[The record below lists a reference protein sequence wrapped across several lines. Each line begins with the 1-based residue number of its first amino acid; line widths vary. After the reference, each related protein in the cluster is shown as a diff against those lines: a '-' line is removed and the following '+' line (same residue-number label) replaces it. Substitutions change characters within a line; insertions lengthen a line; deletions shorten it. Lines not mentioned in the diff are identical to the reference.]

1 MTLQSSVDIVGELQ
15 MQTLAPQEIYLN
27 TPGKTPFVAKLGLK
41 GSSLPESFYEKGY
54 CIIDEGV
61 VDEIEARDVIEN
73 LIASIDVE
81 KAPVYKKFL
90 DKIRLAKR
98 DQIPVCDDSVET
110 SFQALHFDMGQPM
123 FSEEEQ
129 NMFMITGLFIPKGE
143 IPKTAKTR
151 VINIKGLFN
160 DSEKFGTKDQVE
172 EKIVDYVKKYG
183 DGWTYP
189 DKVNTCRISC
199 FARVVDAVAGTQE
212 LADYFDKTMAQ
223 WFRDPENPTGEASK
237 AMEKKFYE
245 ERGIDLD
252 SIEEDIVIKPGQIL
266 IVDNMRTAHGR
277 IGKRSE
283 KETWQFMYGVHNATP
298 SEIETFRKELVNI
311 LTA

>member
-1 MTLQSSVDIVGELQ
+1 
-15 MQTLAPQEIYLN
+15 MQFLDPQIIYLN
-27 TPGKTPFVAKLGLK
+27 TPGMTPFVSKFKKK
-41 GSSLPESFYEKGY
+41 GIELPDSFYEKGY
-54 CIIDEGV
+54 CLIDQNLENE
-61 VDEIEARDVIEN
+61 DEARETIEV

-81 KAPVYKKFL
+81 RAPVYKNFL

-123 FSEEEQ
+123 FSEEPQ
-129 NMFMITGLFIPKGE
+129 NMFMITGLFIPKKE
-143 IPKTAKTR
+143 TPKTAKTR
-151 VINIKGLFN
+151 VINIRGLFN
-160 DSEKFGTKDQVE
+160 DSKKFGTKKEVE

-183 DGWTYP
+183 DGWAYP

-199 FARVVDAVAGTQE
+199 FARVVDAVAGTNE

-223 WFRDPENPTGEASK
+223 WFQDPNNKDGGASK
-237 AMEKKFYE
+237 VMEKKFYA

-252 SIEEDIVIKPGQIL
+252 SIEEDIVIKPGQLL

-277 IGKRSE
+277 IGKRNA
-283 KETWQFMYGVHNATP
+283 KETWQFMYGVSNATP
-298 SEIETFRKELVNI
+298 SEIGTFRKELVNL
-311 LTA
+311 LTD